1 MPDDLPEDL
10 LAAVNEQAAAR
21 VAMNV
26 QGYARHLTPA
36 AIDSLRGSF
45 RGLPPRV
52 SGYDIA
58 SQQSLGADHAIDV
71 RYSARS
77 DSFIV
82 RSRWTKQGERWMVA
96 HAERL
101 WAEGEPRPGFLSR
114 LLAAVLGLFARS
126 RRPQQR
132 P

>member
-1 MPDDLPEDL
+1 MPDDLPQDL
-10 LAAVNEQAAAR
+10 LAAVNDQAAAR

-26 QGYARHLTPA
+26 QGYAGYLTPA

-52 SGYDIA
+52 SGYEIVT
-58 SQQSLGADHAIDV
+58 QEPLGADYVIDV

-77 DSFIV
+77 DSFVV

-114 LLAAVLGLFARS
+114 LLAAVLSLFARS
-126 RRPQQR
+126 RNRQQR
-132 P
+132 S

>member
-1 MPDDLPEDL
+1 MPDDLPPDL
-10 LAAVNEQAAAR
+10 LAAVNDQAAAR

-26 QGYARHLTPA
+26 QGYAGYLTPA

-52 SGYDIA
+52 SGYEIVTQEA
-58 SQQSLGADHAIDV
+58 LGADYVIDV

-77 DSFIV
+77 DSFVV

-96 HAERL
+96 DAERL
-101 WAEGEPRPGFLSR
+101 WAEGESRPGLLSR
-114 LLAAVLGLFARS
+114 LLASVLGFFVRS